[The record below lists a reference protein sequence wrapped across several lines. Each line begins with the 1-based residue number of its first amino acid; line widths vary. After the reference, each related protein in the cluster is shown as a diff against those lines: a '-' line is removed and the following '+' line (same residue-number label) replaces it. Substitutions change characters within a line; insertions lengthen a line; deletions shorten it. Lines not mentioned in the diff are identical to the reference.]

1 MSKIDENAHDKEGYS
16 SDTAA
21 RKMHMDAKAPEGS
34 EASDAGKRRA
44 FAILSEAGTSRASIY
59 VPSNIFVGQHRE
71 DWRAL
76 RVGAAV
82 SVKAV
87 YTPARKNKWRAV
99 TLLAVG
105 KDAEGVVSAL
115 EQSVAREERE
125 QKASLA
131 REQMEI
137 AREKQEQLGSFV
149 GALLSGTVPAG
160 QGSGEGL
167 TGKAME
173 GEEGEG
179 VKAKA
184 QVGADGAGVKGR
196 AEKGADGVGQKAK
209 AQKGA
214 GRGGVK
220 GKARE
225 GAERGSV
232 HAAAQGGAEGG
243 DAGVCTAKDIK
254 RALGE
259 TATSWQA
266 ACSKEFARK
275 APSFTL
281 MKQPLLPRKRAA
293 SRARRAVSGGADVV
307 ETEEM
312 IEARVVHDRHVGGG
326 ARARVRVFERACVF
340 NMCARACLPACLSA
354 CLRNCVPARRKNRR
368 ENILIIV
375 YDVCV
380 WWWWWCVCVYV
391 HAYIYVIQN
400 IRGVRTAASC
410 QTLLCFACQRGDREV
425 GGWRLAGSRKRK
437 RKGEAVTDAR
447 HRDVGCGSGTHRAVI

>member
-1 MSKIDENAHDKEGYS
+1 M
-16 SDTAA
+16 
-21 RKMHMDAKAPEGS
+21 
-34 EASDAGKRRA
+34 
-44 FAILSEAGTSRASIY
+44 
-59 VPSNIFVGQHRE
+59 
-71 DWRAL
+71 
-76 RVGAAV
+76 

-326 ARARVRVFERACVF
+326 
-340 NMCARACLPACLSA
+340 
-354 CLRNCVPARRKNRR
+354 
-368 ENILIIV
+368 
-375 YDVCV
+375 
-380 WWWWWCVCVYV
+380 
-391 HAYIYVIQN
+391 HA
-400 IRGVRTAASC
+400 
-410 QTLLCFACQRGDREV
+410 
-425 GGWRLAGSRKRK
+425 LA
-437 RKGEAVTDAR
+437 
-447 HRDVGCGSGTHRAVI
+447 